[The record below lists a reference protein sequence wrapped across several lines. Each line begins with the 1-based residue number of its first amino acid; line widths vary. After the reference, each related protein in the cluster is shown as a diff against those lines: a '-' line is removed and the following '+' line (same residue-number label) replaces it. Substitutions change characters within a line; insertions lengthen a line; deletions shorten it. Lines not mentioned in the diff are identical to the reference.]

1 MRFLSRNHPK
11 ILMYHRISENPNG
24 EGISADQFRRQV
36 DIIKKYFQPMTLRDL
51 MHAHDVGKV
60 PEHAVVVTF
69 DDGYSDFAEI
79 AYPILK
85 EAGVPA
91 TLFVTTGFVNGDLW
105 LWPDQLRYAIQ
116 HSVENEVVVDGMP
129 ETVNLSEDSNR
140 AWNRIA
146 DFCLGI
152 SNKKKLELIDELFI
166 KLGVNKPKLVP
177 DCFRPIS
184 WSQLRSMSDEGLDI
198 GSHSISHPI
207 LTKLNYENLLTELA
221 ESRNQIESKINR
233 PVVSFCYPN
242 GRESDYNFD
251 IQKAIDECGY
261 EYAVAAFPGL
271 SPLEER
277 WCIKRYPV
285 GPNFNIFEKNVFGYT
300 YFAMKY

>member
-24 EGISADQFRRQV
+24 EGISADQFRQQV
-36 DIIKKYFQPMTLRDL
+36 DIIKKYFLPMTLRDL
-51 MHAHDVGKV
+51 MHAHDAEKV

-69 DDGYSDFAEI
+69 DDGYSDFADI

-85 EAGVPA
+85 RAGVPA

-105 LWPDQLRYAIQ
+105 LWPDQLRYVLQ
-116 HSVENEVVVDGMP
+116 HSAVDEVAIDGMP
-129 ETVNLSEDSNR
+129 NKVCLSLDPNK
-140 AWNRIA
+140 AWHRIA

-152 SNKKKLELIDELFI
+152 SNNEKLELIDRLFVE
-166 KLGVNKPKLVP
+166 LGVQKPKSVP
-177 DCFRPIS
+177 DYYRPLN
-184 WSQLRSMSDEGLDI
+184 WDQLRSMSKEGLDI

-207 LTKLNYENLLTELA
+207 LTKLSHDNLIIELA
-221 ESRNQIESKINR
+221 ESRNLLESKIDC
-233 PVVSFCYPN
+233 PVLSFCYPN
-242 GRESDYNFD
+242 GSRSDYNFD
-251 IQKAIDECGY
+251 IQKAIDKCGY

-271 SPLEER
+271 SPLAER

-285 GPNFNIFEKNVFGYT
+285 GSSFNIFEKNIFGYT